1 MNIGG
6 YGVHGNRSNKGKRT
20 VQAGSNNSENSWYVA
35 YTKPRQEH
43 VASTQ
48 LEQQQFDVYLPLFKT
63 IKKPAKQPSLSQNGA
78 DARTTLER
86 VETVAYDPMFPRY
99 IFFRPNSPRQSVAA
113 AKSTR
118 GVNSVVM
125 FGPEIAEVRPEVVQA
140 IQVLERL
147 RNETP
152 LEAISP
158 IQAGRRVRLRDS
170 ALNGAEGLVESVSS
184 KRVTV
189 LLEILG
195 RQKTLRLEHGQVEL
209 I

>member
-1 MNIGG
+1 
-6 YGVHGNRSNKGKRT
+6 
-20 VQAGSNNSENSWYVA
+20 VA

-43 VASTQ
+43 VASSQ

-63 IKKPAKQPSLSQNGA
+63 IKKPAKRPSVAEQGP
-78 DARTTLER
+78 DARITSER
-86 VETVAYDPMFPRY
+86 IDVVAFDPMFPRY

-125 FGPEIAEVRPEVVQA
+125 FGAGIAEVQPEVVQA
-140 IQVLERL
+140 IQVLEQL
-147 RNETP
+147 RNDTP

-170 ALNGAEGLVESVSS
+170 ALNGVEGLVESVSS